1 MAASVVLLF
10 FLSWTPF
17 HLQRLGYVYF
27 KTAEFFRTVNQY
39 LFYFSGNISSQPGPQ
54 SDYGMLMFSGI
65 LYYMSSTL
73 NPLLYTVLSLK
84 YR

>member
-1 MAASVVLLF
+1 MIMSASVVLLF
-10 FLSWTPF
+10 FVSWTPF

-39 LFYFSGNISSQPGPQ
+39 LFYFSG
-54 SDYGMLMFSGI
+54 I

-73 NPLLYTVLSLK
+73 NPLLYTLLSLK